1 MGNWGGCGEAGLA
14 LSQIRPPFLIGT
26 IKNGMDE
33 KVLIKLQDDAL
44 SYLYNN
50 ITKDEAYYILTTDK
64 DIIEVL
70 MANKEDGGK
79 RIKIL
84 DGIYD

>member
-50 ITKDEAYYILTTDK
+50 
-64 DIIEVL
+64 
-70 MANKEDGGK
+70 
-79 RIKIL
+79 R
-84 DGIYD
+84 